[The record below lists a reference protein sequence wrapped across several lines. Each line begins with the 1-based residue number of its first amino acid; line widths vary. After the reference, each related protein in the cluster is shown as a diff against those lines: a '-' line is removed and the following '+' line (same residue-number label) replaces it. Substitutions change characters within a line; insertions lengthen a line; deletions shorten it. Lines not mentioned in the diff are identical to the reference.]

1 MQNVSVPPPPARPP
15 RRWASPRPRRSA
27 AWPLRT
33 KLVLATLALLAA
45 MSATVG
51 VIGYGAMKVY
61 LSAQLDQQL
70 QEASNRAIRFGL
82 LYRGAD
88 ESSPDLLAA
97 PAQGAGTLNAQ
108 IEDGEVDRAGL
119 LTPEGRRQDL
129 PEPDQQLLDGLKV
142 GGPPIDRTLSVGVYR
157 LVARLDEEDEDTI
170 VTGLPLAGMEST
182 LSSLTTTTA
191 AVSLAGLAATGLLGM
206 VIIRRTL
213 RPLED
218 LSGVATRVSRLPLDQ
233 GDVALSVRVPA
244 DVALPTTEVG
254 RLGHAFNLMLDNVA
268 GALLARRQIETR
280 LRRFVADASHE
291 LRTPL
296 ATIRGYAELIRFTQP
311 LAPDGRVYLER
322 VESESLRMTALVEDL
337 LLLARLD
344 EGHPP
349 QEEDVDLTQ
358 LVVETVSDAQAAAPA
373 HTWRVELPDDPVT
386 VRGDES
392 QLRQV
397 LINLLANAHRHTDPG
412 TTVLTALHTE
422 AGADAVVTVTD
433 DGPGIPADLKDRVF
447 SRFTQADPARTDGG
461 THGLGLSIAE
471 AIVTAHGG
479 SIGVSSKPGRTE
491 FTVQLPGTGPAHH
504 PAPVPDTL

>member
-1 MQNVSVPPPPARPP
+1 MQNVNVPPPPARPP
-15 RRWASPRPRRSA
+15 RRPGPRRGFA

-33 KLVLATLALLAA
+33 KLLLATLALLAA
-45 MSATVG
+45 MSGTVG
-51 VIGYGAMKVY
+51 VMGYGAMKIY
-61 LSAQLDQQL
+61 LSGQLDQQL
-70 QEASNRAIRFGL
+70 EEASNRAVRFGL

-88 ESSPDLLAA
+88 ESPPDLLAA
-97 PAQGAGTLNAQ
+97 PAQGAGTLNARLR
-108 IEDGEVDRAGL
+108 DGEVDRAGL

-129 PEPDQQLLDGLKV
+129 PRRDQRLLEGLAV

-157 LVARLDEEDEDTI
+157 LVARPDQEDEDII
-170 VTGLPLAGMEST
+170 VTGLPLAGLDRT
-182 LSSLTTTTA
+182 LASLTTTTA

-213 RPLED
+213 RPLEE
-218 LSGVATRVSRLPLDQ
+218 LSAVATQVSRLPLAQ
-233 GDVALSVRVPA
+233 GDVSLSVRVPPA
-244 DVALPTTEVG
+244 AALPVSEVG

-268 GALLARRQIETR
+268 GALGARRRIETR

-311 LAPDGRVYLER
+311 LAPDGRLYLER
-322 VESESLRMTALVEDL
+322 VESESRRMTALVEDL

-344 EGHPP
+344 EGHPR
-349 QEEDVDLTQ
+349 QDEDVDLTQ

-373 HTWRVELPDDPVT
+373 HTWRVELPDEPVT

-392 QLRQV
+392 QLRRV
-397 LINLLANAHRHTDPG
+397 LINLLANAHRHTRPG
-412 TTVLTALHTE
+412 TTVLTALRSE
-422 AGADAVVTVTD
+422 NGAAAVISVTD
-433 DGPGIPADLKDRVF
+433 DGPGIAPEMVDRIF
-447 SRFTQADPARTDGG
+447 SRFTQADPARSDSG

-479 SIGVSSKPGRTE
+479 RIGVDSRPGRTE
-491 FTVQLPGTGPAHH
+491 FTVRLPGAGCARQM
-504 PAPVPDTL
+504 AAVPDTL

>member
-15 RRWASPRPRRSA
+15 RRWASPRLRRPA
-27 AWPLRT
+27 GWPLRT
-33 KLVLATLALLAA
+33 KLLVATLALLAA

-51 VIGYGAMKVY
+51 LVGYGAMRVY

-82 LYRGAD
+82 VYRGAD
-88 ESSPDLLAA
+88 RSSPDLLAA
-97 PAQGAGTLNAQ
+97 PAQGAGTLNARIQ
-108 IEDGEVDRAGL
+108 DGEVDRAGL

-129 PEPDQQLLDGLKV
+129 PARDRQLLNGLTV

-157 LVARLDEEDEDTI
+157 LIARLDEDDEDTI
-170 VTGLPLAGMEST
+170 VTGLPLAGMDRT

-218 LSGVATRVSRLPLDQ
+218 LSAVATRVSRLPLDQ
-233 GDVALSVRVPA
+233 GDVALSVRVPPA
-244 DVALPTTEVG
+244 TALPATEVG

-268 GALLARRQIETR
+268 GALAARRQIETR

-322 VESESLRMTALVEDL
+322 VESESQRMTALVEDL

-344 EGHPP
+344 EGHLP
-349 QEEDVDLTQ
+349 QEEDLDLTQ
-358 LVVETVSDAQAAAPA
+358 LVVETVSDAQAAAPT

-397 LINLLANAHRHTDPG
+397 MINLLANAHRHTGPG
-412 TTVLTALHTE
+412 TTVLTALRTE
-422 AGADAVVTVTD
+422 PGAGAVVTVTD
-433 DGPGIPADLKDRVF
+433 DGPGIPADLVDRVF
-447 SRFTQADPARTDGG
+447 SRFTQADPARSDSG

-471 AIVTAHGG
+471 AIVSAHGG
-479 SIGVSSKPGRTE
+479 SIGVSSRPGRTE
-491 FTVQLPGTGPAHH
+491 FTVQLPGTESACQ